1 MANFNIEFFSNELRR
16 PVNFKVFI
24 PNDPNTTFGAPP
36 PSDRPLKTIFLLHGY
51 TGGADN
57 WLPMDLCL
65 KYNIAVVAPNGENA
79 FWIDGQSSGHKYG
92 TFLTSELV
100 YYVRDTFSI
109 AMNPEDTYIMG
120 MSMGGFGALHSA
132 IWCPEIFG
140 KAIAL
145 SPALIIYDVL
155 NMAPGT
161 DNGMGN
167 YEYYTEVFGDLT
179 KVDKT
184 ANNPEVLVDKLLSE
198 GKALPDMYIA
208 IGTEDFLLENDRI
221 FKRFLDSRNVDF
233 TYIEDSGMHDMDFWN
248 KYARVFLT
256 QIFEG

>member
-16 PVNFKVFI
+16 PVNFKMFI

-36 PSDRPLKTIFLLHGY
+36 PSEYGMKTIFLLHGY

-79 FWIDGQSSGHKYG
+79 FWIDGQSSGHNFGK
-92 TFLTSELV
+92 FLTSELV
-100 YYVRDTFSI
+100 EYVRKTFGL
-109 AMNPEDTYIMG
+109 AKTPEDTYIMG

-132 IWCPEIFG
+132 LMCPDTFG

-221 FKRFLDSRNVDF
+221 FKRFLDSRDVNF

-248 KYARVFLT
+248 KYARIFLT